1 MKIGKISS
9 SATTDRLVAL
19 RRWCWLVGLV
29 LAVRSTT
36 AFVTIES
43 TPAPTA
49 APAEALEGGQYGNG
63 SSQGAA
69 FPTSAPTI
77 LEVPDSFT
85 KEPIE
90 GVFDDDDDQADS
102 NNTNSST
109 TPNNS
114 TDADGGEG
122 GGGGEAAPPGPD
134 PSPPSAP
141 SSTTTSSSTGSR
153 ETSGSGGGLSTG
165 AVIGIAFG
173 CGIAVGL
180 LLSLAFVYVRRGKVE
195 QQHSSAPGTLEVKQF
210 STTSSPNRKT
220 GTAAASETKT
230 PSSSSSSSK
239 GSKGTADA
247 DADEEDGSDCPDPTE
262 HSCTVSSSRGSDDAL
277 LLSVAVSHPS
287 YAQYALRALEE
298 EDETDVILECEV

>member
-1 MKIGKISS
+1 MILGKRSS

-19 RRWCWLVGLV
+19 RRWCCFVGLV
-29 LAVRSTT
+29 FAVRSTT

-63 SSQGAA
+63 NSQGAA

-90 GVFDDDDDQADS
+90 GVFDDDDDDNEDDDQADN
-102 NNTNSST
+102 NNTNST
-109 TPNNS
+109 NNINS
-114 TDADGGEG
+114 TDATGEG
-122 GGGGEAAPPGPD
+122 GGGGEAAPPAPGPD
-134 PSPPSAP
+134 PSPPSVP
-141 SSTTTSSSTGSR
+141 SSTTTSSSTDGG
-153 ETSGSGGGLSTG
+153 TSGSGGGLSTG

-180 LLSLAFVYVRRGKVE
+180 LLSLAFVYIRRGKVE
-195 QQHSSAPGTLEVKQF
+195 QRHSSVPGTLEVKQF
-210 STTSSPNRKT
+210 STASSPNRKK
-220 GTAAASETKT
+220 GSAS
-230 PSSSSSSSK
+230 SGSSSSK

-262 HSCTVSSSRGSDDAL
+262 YSCTVSSSRGSDDAL

-287 YAQYALRALEE
+287 YAQRALRALEE